1 MVGSCK
7 HSDISV
13 FSFHP
18 VKTITTAEGGAVT
31 TNNKIINLKNKLI
44 KNHNIVRRKK
54 YWDYDIKDL
63 AYNYRL
69 SDINCALGISQL
81 KKTNVFVKF
90 RKKSSL
96 YYVKELRRLSNFL
109 SVPNYKSYNSSS
121 FHLFVINLNLK
132 NLRSD
137 KDRLFRY
144 LNKKNIFP
152 QFHYK
157 PLNMYSFYKKKELY
171 VGAEKYFK
179 SSLSIPLYYGIKKN
193 EQKYILKNIKKFI
206 NDNKIIN

>member
-1 MVGSCK
+1 MCL
-7 HSDISV
+7 
-13 FSFHP
+13 
-18 VKTITTAEGGAVT
+18 TT
-31 TNNKIINLKNKLI
+31 KII
-44 KNHNIVRRKK
+44 IV
-54 YWDYDIKDL
+54 
-63 AYNYRL
+63 
-69 SDINCALGISQL
+69 Q
-81 KKTNVFVKF
+81 VFI
-90 RKKSSL
+90 
-96 YYVKELRRLSNFL
+96 
-109 SVPNYKSYNSSS
+109 
-121 FHLFVINLNLK
+121 FVINLNLK

-206 NDNKIIN
+206 NDNKIINWKKLKQWIKKR